1 MATAPM
7 AEPLVL
13 PAANG
18 TDLRRRE
25 LGAFLR
31 SRRERIQPEDLGL
44 RSARRR
50 RTPGLRREE
59 VAQLAGVG
67 ITWYTWLEQGR
78 DINFSADLLDRVA
91 RALRLSSAEREYFLG
106 LMQRRVVPA
115 IENEESI
122 EAVRRAVE
130 FLPVPALAMTLRWDI
145 VAWNHLIEKI
155 FRDYGAIPEAERNLL
170 RIILTDAKYQSDPE
184 GYDVIARKLL
194 GEFRV
199 DFGQYAGCPGLEQLV
214 EELKQIVPGFAKRWS
229 DVEVSNSPRG
239 SHVQHDEFG
248 DLHFDRVSYVPEGCT
263 FLRVLMFTPRDQQT
277 AKLIDAIRAKS
288 VVTPPA
294 SRAGK
299 IARFDV
305 LRHSNRH

>member
-1 MATAPM
+1 MGARKDQIGDLLRGARARIDPG
-7 AEPLVL
+7 EV
-13 PAANG
+13 G
-18 TDLRRRE
+18 LRR
-25 LGAFLR
+25 
-31 SRRERIQPEDLGL
+31 P
-44 RSARRR
+44 ARRR
-50 RTPGLRREE
+50 SPGLRREDAA
-59 VAQLAGVG
+59 VLARVSLK
-67 ITWYTWLEQGR
+67 WYTWLEQGR

-170 RIILTDAKYQSDPE
+170 RIILTDTKYQSDPE
-184 GYDVIARKLL
+184 TYDVIARKLL

-199 DFGQYAGCPGLEQLV
+199 DFGQYAGCPGLEELV
-214 EELKQIVPGFAKRWS
+214 EELKQIVPGFTKRWS

-239 SHVQHDEFG
+239 SHVQHDELG

-277 AKLIDAIRAKS
+277 AKIIDSIRAKS
-288 VVTPPA
+288 AVTPPA